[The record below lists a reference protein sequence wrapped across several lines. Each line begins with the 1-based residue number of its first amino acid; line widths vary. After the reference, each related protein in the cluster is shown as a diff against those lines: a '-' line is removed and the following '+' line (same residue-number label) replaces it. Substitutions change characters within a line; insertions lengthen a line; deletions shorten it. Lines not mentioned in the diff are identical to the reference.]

1 MQPILIGYLIQEGTL
16 NGLDPLQARIEVI
29 NLANYTGNEMGLVN
43 AINNVKSECGENRII
58 LAWCHSNS
66 ENGDVMDI
74 LRRHNL

>member
-16 NGLDPLQARIEVI
+16 NGLDPLQARIDVI
-29 NLANYTGNEMGLVN
+29 NLANYTGNERGLVN
-43 AINNVKSECGENRII
+43 AIRDAQSECGENRII